1 MSTDPCEGRDPVG
14 EQADVRTGPPDVTPV
29 VSVAEYYAGKNV
41 LITGATGFMGKV
53 LVEKLLRCCPEVRAL
68 FLLVRPKAGQSMKQ
82 RVDDMMKCKVFDR
95 VREDDPGFHR
105 KIIPVSSELT
115 QPGLA
120 ISPEDADKL
129 AACVNIVFH
138 CAATIRFD
146 ESLKH
151 AVQLNVIA
159 TQELL
164 GLAQRMRH
172 LEAFIHISTAYANCN
187 RKHIDEVIYPPPVEP
202 RKLIESLEWLDDSI
216 VQDITPRL
224 IGDRPNTYT
233 YTKALAECVVEQK
246 QDKLNI
252 GIIRPSIVGAS
263 WQEPFPGW
271 IDNFNGPSGVFI
283 AAGKGILRT
292 MWANNDAVADLIPVD
307 VVINLT
313 LAAGWYT
320 AVHKPKTALVY
331 NCTTG
336 GINPFHWGEIE
347 HHVMSSFKRNPL
359 EQAFRRPKVN
369 ITSNYLIYQYWILV
383 SHKFPALLY
392 DLVLR
397 LTGQK
402 PQMMRIFNRLH
413 KAIGLLE
420 YFSTQDWEWNSEN
433 ISMLMAQLSPE
444 DRKAFNFDV
453 RQLNW
458 PEYIEN
464 YCIGTK
470 KYVLNEDMSDIPA
483 ARQHLRK
490 LRNIRYTFNTVL
502 VVFIWRVFIA
512 RSQMARNIW
521 YFVVSL
527 CFKFLSYFRASSTLT
542 N

>member
-1 MSTDPCEGRDPVG
+1 MRSVFGGPGQGRQSDRQTDSMASI
-14 EQADVRTGPPDVTPV
+14 AD
-29 VSVAEYYAGKNV
+29 YYAGKSV

-53 LVEKLLRCCPEVRAL
+53 LVEKLLRCCPGVQAL
-68 FLLVRPKAGQSMKQ
+68 YILVRPKAGQTMQ
-82 RVDDMMKCKVFDR
+82 ERVTSMMKCKLFDR
-95 VREDDPGFHR
+95 VREDDPEFHR
-105 KIIPVSSELT
+105 KIVAISSELI

-120 ISPEDADKL
+120 ISPEDAEKL
-129 AACVNIVFH
+129 CSCVNVVFH

-146 ESLKH
+146 EPLKL
-151 AVQLNVIA
+151 ALQLNVIA
-159 TQELL
+159 TQQLL
-164 GLAQRMRH
+164 SLAQKMQH

-187 RKHIDEVIYPPPVEP
+187 RHHIDEVIYPPPVQP
-202 RKLIESLEWLDDSI
+202 KKLIDSLEWMDDGM
-216 VQDITPRL
+216 VRDITPRL

-233 YTKALAECVVEQK
+233 YTKALAECVVQQESSR
-246 QDKLNI
+246 LNI

-292 MWANNDAVADLIPVD
+292 MRANNDAVADLIPVD
-307 VVINLT
+307 TVVNLT

-320 AVHKPKTALVY
+320 AVHRPKSALVY

-347 HHVMSSFKRNPL
+347 HHVMSTFKRNPL
-359 EQAFRRPKVN
+359 EQAFRRPNAN

-383 SHKFPALLY
+383 SHKFPALIY
-392 DLVLR
+392 DLFLR
-397 LTGQK
+397 LSGQK

-413 KAIGLLE
+413 KAIALLE
-420 YFSTQDWEWNSEN
+420 YFSSQDWEWNSDN
-433 ISMLMAQLSPE
+433 MSMLLSQLSPE
-444 DRKAFNFDV
+444 DRKTFNFDV

-470 KYVLNEDMSDIPA
+470 KYVLNEDMADIPA

-490 LRNIRYTFNTVL
+490 LRNIRYTFNTLLL
-502 VVFIWRVFIA
+502 VFVWRVFIA

-542 N
+542 A

>member
-1 MSTDPCEGRDPVG
+1 MET
-14 EQADVRTGPPDVTPV
+14 
-29 VSVAEYYAGKNV
+29 
-41 LITGATGFMGKV
+41 L
-53 LVEKLLRCCPEVRAL
+53 
-68 FLLVRPKAGQSMKQ
+68 
-82 RVDDMMKCKVFDR
+82 FDR
-95 VREDDPGFHR
+95 VREDDPDFHR
-105 KIIPVSSELT
+105 KIIPISSELT

-120 ISPEDADKL
+120 ISPQDGEKL
-129 AACVNIVFH
+129 ASCINIVFH

-146 ESLKH
+146 EPLKH
-151 AVQLNVIA
+151 ALQLNVIA
-159 TQELL
+159 TQQLL
-164 GLAQRMRH
+164 SLAKQMHH

-202 RKLIESLEWLDDSI
+202 RKLIESLEWMDDGI
-216 VQDITPRL
+216 VRDITPRL

-233 YTKALAECVVEQK
+233 YTKALAEFVVQQEQD
-246 QDKLNI
+246 QLNI
-252 GIIRPSIVGAS
+252 AIIRPSIVGAS

-292 MWANNDAVADLIPVD
+292 MRANNDAVADLIPVD

-320 AVHKPKTALVY
+320 AVHRPKSALVY

-347 HHVMSSFKRNPL
+347 HHVISSFKRNPL
-359 EQAFRRPKVN
+359 EQAFRRPNAN
-369 ITSNYLIYQYWILV
+369 ITSNYLINQYWILV
-383 SHKFPALLY
+383 SHKFPAFIY
-392 DLVLR
+392 DLFLR
-397 LTGQK
+397 LSGQK

-420 YFSTQDWEWNSEN
+420 YFSSQDWEWNSEN
-433 ISMLMAQLSPE
+433 LNMLMSQMTPE
-444 DRKAFNFDV
+444 DRKTFNFDV